1 MARWQAE
8 PVKHSGPTVRWAN
21 LETMMN
27 PLHASHRA
35 AKALALA
42 GLLAA
47 QPVQADLV
55 LRGSDYYQT
64 VQPTA
69 LAITGL
75 LNPLAGL
82 AVGPGT
88 TDTIVRRMGDCSLSL
103 SSAGS
108 SCNVAIEM
116 VAMSLV
122 SIANPMMRV
131 RESPTLTSSGTMT
144 MVSDGSGNGGTLN
157 SFFDVF
163 TELSLDNGQTWV
175 PALLPIQMLSVNQDW
190 STQPPL
196 LMFVDGGV
204 NDPNANRHTDKA
216 TAACP
221 VFGLGQCVDFY
232 RVGPGSISGTGG
244 TREDSAFDGSLHSF
258 TGAQLPEPGSL
269 ALALGAL
276 AALAALAGGSGR
288 QRRCAGRASAMPA

>member
-1 MARWQAE
+1 
-8 PVKHSGPTVRWAN
+8 
-21 LETMMN
+21 MN
-27 PLHASHRA
+27 PLNAIRMVA
-35 AKALALA
+35 RALALA
-42 GLLAA
+42 GVLSA
-47 QPVQADLV
+47 QPAQADLV
-55 LRGSDYYQT
+55 LQGSDYYQT

-69 LAITGL
+69 FALTGL
-75 LNPLAGL
+75 LNPLTGVP
-82 AVGPGT
+82 VGPGL

-116 VAMSLV
+116 VAMSLM
-122 SIANPMMRV
+122 SIANPMMRL

-144 MVSDGSGNGGTLN
+144 MISDGSGTGGTFN
-157 SFFDVF
+157 SFFDIF
-163 TELSLDNGQTWV
+163 TELSLDEGQTWV
-175 PALLPIQMLSVNQDW
+175 PVLLPIQMISFNKDW

-204 NDPNANRHTDKA
+204 NDPNANRHTDKG

-232 RVGPGSISGTGG
+232 RGSTASISGTGG
-244 TREDSAFDGSLHSF
+244 TREDSALDGSLHSF
-258 TGAQLPEPGSL
+258 QAAQLPEPGSL

-276 AALAALAGGSGR
+276 GAVVGWTVR
-288 QRRCAGRASAMPA
+288 QRRRAGRA